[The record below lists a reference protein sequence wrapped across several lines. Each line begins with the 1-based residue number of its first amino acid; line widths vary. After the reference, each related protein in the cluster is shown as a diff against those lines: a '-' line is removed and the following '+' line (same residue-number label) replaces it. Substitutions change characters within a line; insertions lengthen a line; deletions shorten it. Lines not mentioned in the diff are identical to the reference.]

1 MLLFVTLRP
10 HTLFIDRRIR
20 NFQNLGIGFRHF
32 PLSRVEYPQ
41 LFRRIDAVRWIVLR
55 IPVMVSA
62 IARLR
67 HEIRPLGPHDVL
79 YVKALDCL
87 LATLLARALSGN
99 RSRLICEILDV
110 HDYLLYP
117 SPYRRAMR
125 AVERFMLA
133 RVDLLV
139 VPTQGNIDQYYR
151 PISRYDGKAAV
162 VHNRL
167 PSGEAGP
174 CPPPPSHDEAWV
186 IGWFGNLRCRRSL
199 EILCRTARAMGNRVK
214 ILMGGPSLFPAGVL
228 EQAIAPFPNVRYLG
242 PFKERE
248 AAPRLYAQVH
258 FSYALHF
265 EPPDRSKWALA
276 VRIFEG
282 GAYGRPTIARAATA
296 MGRFVDAHGVGLS
309 IEEPCEDALPAA
321 LSSLTDESYSGM
333 AARVREQQ
341 HLFVGESDLA
351 EALHA
356 HPGLRMLPRLRIVAD
371 GIENR
376 QHVIAVSQ
384 RGAIDALAHALPAD
398 VSRSAGCL
406 PGAKANRQT
415 PS

>member
-20 NFQNLGIGFRHF
+20 NFQNLRIDFRHF
-32 PLSRVEYPQ
+32 PLSRAEYPQ
-41 LFRRIDAVRWIVLR
+41 LFRRIDAVLWIVLR

-67 HEIRPLGPHDVL
+67 REIRSLGLHDIL

-87 LATLLARALSGN
+87 LATLIARALSGN

-133 RVDLLV
+133 RVDLLI
-139 VPTQGNIDQYYR
+139 VPTEGNIDQYYR
-151 PISRYDGKAAV
+151 PISRYAGKAAV

-174 CPPPPSHDEAWV
+174 CLPPPGHEEAWV

-199 EILCRTARAMGNRVK
+199 EILCRTAGTMGGRVK
-214 ILMGGPSLFPAGVL
+214 ILMAGTSLFPRGVL
-228 EQAIAPFPNVRYLG
+228 EQAIAPFPNVHYLG
-242 PFKERE
+242 PFKECE
-248 AAPRLYAQVH
+248 VAPALYAQVH
-258 FSYALHF
+258 FSCALHF

-282 GAYGRPTIARAATA
+282 GAYGRPTIARADTA
-296 MGRFVDAHGVGLS
+296 MGRFADVHGIGLS
-309 IEEPCEDALPAA
+309 IEEPCEDELSTA
-321 LSSLTDESYSGM
+321 LSSLTDETYSHM
-333 AARVREQQ
+333 VARVREQQ
-341 HLFVGESDLA
+341 HLFVGEGHLA
-351 EALHA
+351 EALA
-356 HPGLRMLPRLRIVAD
+356 RIS
-371 GIENR
+371 E
-376 QHVIAVSQ
+376 
-384 RGAIDALAHALPAD
+384 
-398 VSRSAGCL
+398 
-406 PGAKANRQT
+406 
-415 PS
+415 